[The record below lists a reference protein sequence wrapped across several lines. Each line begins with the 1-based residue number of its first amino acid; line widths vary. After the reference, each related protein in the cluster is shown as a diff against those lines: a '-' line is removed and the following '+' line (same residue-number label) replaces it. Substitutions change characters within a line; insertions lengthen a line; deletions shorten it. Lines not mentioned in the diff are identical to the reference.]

1 MAKIRFSD
9 KIAEVQGQLAEG
21 GFMDKPTLGD
31 YMTVAAQNLATGLQ
45 AAEKE
50 RMIKEKEAREEA
62 AAKAERIR
70 KEQLEEEKQIKKLKA
85 AINAALDIELGT
97 KENIDWQW
105 NNMGGKPKVVNDI
118 FGVLHAK
125 DVDPSQVSG
134 YINMIYDRGVFDAA
148 AIKRDITLDTQTID
162 DQTDSALGTTTTSS
176 TKIGSS
182 YTDDTSYFVEFGKIK
197 VDLFAPANVATESTW
212 QQSIVDIQNATYGQ
226 LRKDAEISAIKQKA
240 KDMGWVTVG
249 DRTLKEVKD
258 MKTSTEIE
266 DWAATQNLNE
276 EDATTVEAV
285 IDTKKDIEDKKLWFN
300 QPVSK
305 IIEWNY
311 DGDSKNKGAILDA
324 QIGLQLTLSEDRNL
338 SGKKRAAAKQKYE
351 KLMTAKSTIAL
362 LNGQAKFDEVSDLIP
377 FMGKDVTELTNLRAM
392 IVQLGAPDDVQQM
405 MGLILSQAIEK
416 RDADEQ
422 KRMLLLEPKKIAYM
436 DFVNSEEYKEDLV
449 KGVSIA
455 DLSARFEKQWKQ
467 ATSIAQQP
475 EDWFEKPENL
485 SFLNFR

>member
-1 MAKIRFSD
+1 MA
-9 KIAEVQGQLAEG
+9 E
-21 GFMDKPTLGD
+21 
-31 YMTVAAQNLATGLQ
+31 
-45 AAEKE
+45 
-50 RMIKEKEAREEA
+50 
-62 AAKAERIR
+62 
-70 KEQLEEEKQIKKLKA
+70 
-85 AINAALDIELGT
+85 
-97 KENIDWQW
+97 
-105 NNMGGKPKVVNDI
+105 PKVVNDI
-118 FGVLHAK
+118 FSVLNAN

-134 YINMIYDRGVFDAA
+134 YVNLMYDRGAFDAA
-148 AIKRDITLDTQTID
+148 AIKRDITIDTQTID

-182 YTDDTSYFVEFGKIK
+182 YTDDTSYFVEFGKTK
-197 VDLFAPANVATESTW
+197 VNLFAPANVATESTW

-266 DWAATQNLNE
+266 DWAATQNLND

-285 IDTKKDIEDKKLWFN
+285 IETKKDIEDKKLWFN

-338 SGKKRAAAKQKYE
+338 SGKKRAVAKQKYE

-405 MGLILSQAIEK
+405 MGLILSQAIEQ

-422 KRMLLLEPKKIAYM
+422 KTY
-436 DFVNSEEYKEDLV
+436 V
-449 KGVSIA
+449 
-455 DLSARFEKQWKQ
+455 
-467 ATSIAQQP
+467 TS
-475 EDWFEKPENL
+475 
-485 SFLNFR
+485 